1 MCEKKTNPSEQKQ
14 KKESRLIVQ
23 TASFSYQRGESN
35 KLEIVFYK

>member
-14 KKESRLIVQ
+14 ESRLIVQ